1 MDFALDSALQ
11 LTGSHYGY
19 IYHYHADSQQFVL
32 NTWSKE
38 VMPACLVTN
47 PQTVYDLE
55 KTGIWGEAVR
65 QGRPVI
71 VNDFLAA
78 NPLKRGYPTGHVEL
92 SRFMT
97 LPIYQLG
104 PEHDDAL
111 RQAFQVR
118 QF

>member
-38 VMPACLVTN
+38 VMPAC
-47 PQTVYDLE
+47 
-55 KTGIWGEAVR
+55 
-65 QGRPVI
+65 
-71 VNDFLAA
+71 LAA